1 MTPNHWAEIQVRL
14 DGYLSAQDDADKYEA
29 LVDLES
35 SCVWDI
41 KALVAEVSRLREEA
55 DFLRK
60 NSTIWQRSVD
70 LAKDAKLDEEEER
83 EADERLYAAAEK
95 YRIARE
101 GE

>member
-14 DGYLSAQDDADKYEA
+14 DGYLSAEDAADKYEA
-29 LVDLES
+29 LVDLEAW
-35 SCVWDI
+35 CAVDI
-41 KALVAEVSRLREEA
+41 KALVEEVVRLREEV
-55 DFLRK
+55 DFQRK

-83 EADERLYAAAEK
+83 EANERLYVAAEK